1 MMRWGLLK
9 ILKESKEDETEGM
22 ICLDKLEG
30 LDAQRIG
37 RYKDLRKQI
46 TEK

>member
-1 MMRWGLLK
+1 MMRWALLK
-9 ILKESKEDETEGM
+9 ILKESKEDENEGIM
-22 ICLDKLEG
+22 CLDKLEE
-30 LDAQRIG
+30 LDSERIG